1 MVFAELK
8 GPVKDRLARYGLETR
23 FQPGD
28 FYPTIGTVVSDY
40 VASTG
45 TSWTDWTDERASPSR

>member
-1 MVFAELK
+1 L
-8 GPVKDRLARYGLETR
+8 
-23 FQPGD
+23 PGD